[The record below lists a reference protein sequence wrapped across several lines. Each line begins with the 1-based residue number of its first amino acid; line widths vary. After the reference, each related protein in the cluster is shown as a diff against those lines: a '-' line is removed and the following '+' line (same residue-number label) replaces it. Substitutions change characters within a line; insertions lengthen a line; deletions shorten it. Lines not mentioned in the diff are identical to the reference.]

1 MTYPR
6 IFSTDSAKAAKATG
20 YGYLNAIHYMAPHE
34 TGGHGNLCSH
44 ASPECIALCLGKYS
58 GQAAMVA
65 DLENGSNSVRKSRA
79 NKARL
84 FMSERQSYLNQVALS
99 IIALERKAR
108 DEGLTPCI
116 RLNGSTDIAFEKI
129 SFPVGGK
136 LAKKYRDQY
145 GKDAPKKTTL
155 LKLFDHIQFVDY
167 TKNPNRLD
175 TAPNNLSLTLSYSG
189 RNTAECVKALR
200 GGHNVAVVFRHGLP
214 VSRQWAGFRVIDGDK
229 HDLRHLDP
237 KGGYVVGLTPKG
249 AKAKKDMSAFT
260 VTDAIEPAW
269 LAA

>member
-1 MTYPR
+1 
-6 IFSTDSAKAAKATG
+6 
-20 YGYLNAIHYMAPHE
+20 
-34 TGGHGNLCSH
+34 
-44 ASPECIALCLGKYS
+44 
-58 GQAAMVA
+58 MVA
-65 DLENGSNSVRKSRA
+65 DLEDGTNSVRKSRA

-84 FMSERQSYLNQVALS
+84 FMTERQSYLNQVALS
-99 IIALERKAR
+99 IIAVERKAR
-108 DEGLTPCI
+108 AEGLTPCI

-136 LAKKYRDQY
+136 LAKKYRDHY

-155 LKLFDHIQFVDY
+155 LRLFAHIQFVDY

-189 RNTAECVKALR
+189 RNTAECIKALR
-200 GGHNVAVVFRHGLP
+200 DGHNVAVIFRHGLP
-214 VSRQWAGFRVIDGDK
+214 VSRQFAGFRVIDGDR

-237 KGGYVVGLTPKG
+237 KGGYIVGLTPKG
-249 AKAKKDMSAFT
+249 AKAKKDLSAFT